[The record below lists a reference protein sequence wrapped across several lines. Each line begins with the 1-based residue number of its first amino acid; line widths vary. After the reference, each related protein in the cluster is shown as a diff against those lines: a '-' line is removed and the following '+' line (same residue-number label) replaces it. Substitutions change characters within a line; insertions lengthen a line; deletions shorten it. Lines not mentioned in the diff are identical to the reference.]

1 VPHPRINGHP
11 EPLRFLD
18 GRAVATPLDWQK
30 RRAEIRRL
38 FEKYDLGTF
47 PPRPKQWAAKR
58 KE

>member
-1 VPHPRINGHP
+1 MSWN
-11 EPLRFLD
+11 LRFLD